1 MASPLKP
8 WERGSDNVNEIAN
21 DSNSRIATIGPSA
34 SEPNFGSSL
43 QVDSKPTIPPRPRSY
58 NNTSSLSSTYGY
70 GNSLYGGY
78 RSGYGTGYG
87 GLGGGYGG
95 LGGGYGG
102 LGGYGGYG
110 MSSSMGGYGSSY
122 GGGYGMYDR
131 QGLEGDGSDFLNRA
145 EDNSRAAFQA
155 IESIVQAFGSV
166 TMMLES
172 TFHAVHSS
180 FRAVLGVAE
189 NFNRLRDHFSAILS
203 TFSLIRALRYIYN
216 KLLVLLRIRRNNLD
230 EQAWNQAENLGETLG
245 KPSQNDGPIS
255 WPLGLFAVVAIGG
268 PWLIWKIIKGLES
281 SNGKSRKSWATG
293 QTDHLI
299 ARAEHDFKSENQRE
313 ISFRRGDTLRIAPK
327 DRQPRIKGWLL
338 ATLDGEN
345 IGIVPYNY
353 VKILGLRKGT
363 DNNTVDARN
372 KPAQGSDTSSKRKS
386 TSNDINLD
394 SEFNGISDPWSDDII

>member
-1 MASPLKP
+1 
-8 WERGSDNVNEIAN
+8 
-21 DSNSRIATIGPSA
+21 
-34 SEPNFGSSL
+34 
-43 QVDSKPTIPPRPRSY
+43 
-58 NNTSSLSSTYGY
+58 SSLSSTYGY

-87 GLGGGYGG
+87 GLGGGY
-95 LGGGYGG
+95 
-102 LGGYGGYG
+102 
-110 MSSSMGGYGSSY
+110 
-122 GGGYGMYDR
+122 
-131 QGLEGDGSDFLNRA
+131 GLEGDGSDFLNRA

-353 VKILGLRKGT
+353 VKILGLRKG
-363 DNNTVDARN
+363 
-372 KPAQGSDTSSKRKS
+372 
-386 TSNDINLD
+386 
-394 SEFNGISDPWSDDII
+394 